1 MVPRG
6 RGIFASVANLEGGE
20 NLSLTEL
27 RQLRRD
33 EPRKLFAYL
42 KQVERDFVFGVEDHR
57 EEADEWGGEFRVL
70 INRNI
75 ELHLVPRFN
84 SAMEKRDE
92 LPQYVIMSDT
102 ELAGTEDEREIVIDD
117 DGETVKGV
125 TFHVDP
131 DAYDRIR
138 DELAEIVGQ
147 YDDFDV
153 IPDTYFLETE
163 LVQLLSRRVLEHE
176 AIKEERAYDFR
187 RGLVGGEGPSDLDG
201 EATDLD
207 HGDPPAS

>member
-1 MVPRG
+1 VD
-6 RGIFASVANLEGGE
+6 AD

-33 EPRKLFAYL
+33 SPRKLFAYL

-57 EEADEWGGEFRVL
+57 EEEDEWGGEFRVL
-70 INRNI
+70 VNRNI

-84 SAMEKRDE
+84 GAMEREDE
-92 LPQYVIMSDT
+92 LPQYVVMPDA
-102 ELAGTEDEREIVIDD
+102 ELAGTEDEREIVIDE

-125 TFHVDP
+125 TFYVEP
-131 DAYDRIR
+131 DAYDRLT

-163 LVQLLSRRVLEHE
+163 LVQLLTRRVLEH
-176 AIKEERAYDFR
+176 ATVKEERAYDFR
-187 RGLVGGEGPSDLDG
+187 RGLVGGEAPNDLDD

-207 HGDPPAS
+207 HGAPPSD